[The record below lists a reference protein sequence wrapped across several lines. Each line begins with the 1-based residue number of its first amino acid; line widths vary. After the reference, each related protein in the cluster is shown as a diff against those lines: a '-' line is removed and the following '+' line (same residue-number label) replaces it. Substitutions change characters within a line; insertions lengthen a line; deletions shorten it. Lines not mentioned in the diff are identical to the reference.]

1 MRVAARSQSVTGS
14 RVKRPPRS
22 LLLAVLS
29 RRRGSTAPK
38 LATAASAQAP
48 LALPAGPPPTL
59 ARWAPPGG
67 PSAQAQ
73 DGSREPG
80 LGRRRRCGP
89 PRSPR
94 RLGAAEERRAPRS
107 QVGCGRRAW
116 WAAWEL
122 GSEPGPE
129 GCGGRRPG
137 VCRVCECSWER
148 EKSTAQGSSAA
159 RPGRG
164 PGLTAQLW
172 ALRVSWASSRGVRM
186 PRVAQPA
193 PRALNPQEDRRA
205 APKDGDLD
213 LVKGHR
219 PLAPAMDST
228 ASVLPSQD
236 PALPPE
242 RYPGE
247 KGTASLCLK
256 ARPQDLMTFEDVA
269 VEFTRWEWG
278 QLDTAQKELYR
289 EVMLDNFKNLAS
301 LGFPVSKPYVIC
313 QLEEGEEPCI
323 LEREISTGDHSG
335 FPNLQSL
342 ARLLFLTP
350 LKPSDIH
357 HSWKKLYI
365 RYYFKG

>member
-1 MRVAARSQSVTGS
+1 
-14 RVKRPPRS
+14 
-22 LLLAVLS
+22 
-29 RRRGSTAPK
+29 
-38 LATAASAQAP
+38 
-48 LALPAGPPPTL
+48 
-59 ARWAPPGG
+59 
-67 PSAQAQ
+67 
-73 DGSREPG
+73 
-80 LGRRRRCGP
+80 
-89 PRSPR
+89 
-94 RLGAAEERRAPRS
+94 
-107 QVGCGRRAW
+107 
-116 WAAWEL
+116 
-122 GSEPGPE
+122 
-129 GCGGRRPG
+129 
-137 VCRVCECSWER
+137 
-148 EKSTAQGSSAA
+148 
-159 RPGRG
+159 
-164 PGLTAQLW
+164 
-172 ALRVSWASSRGVRM
+172 M

-323 LEREISTGDHSG
+323 LEREISTGDHSDWERRPKAKESMLSQGISKEELFQIPPVENHIRDELWSSKLKATCG
-335 FPNLQSL
+335 FRDASK
-342 ARLLFLTP
+342 
-350 LKPSDIH
+350 KPGATSERNIT
-357 HSWKKLYI
+357 HSQI
-365 RYYFKG
+365 YYP